1 MHLVEIFLPVTN
13 NHGRAF
19 GRDLYE
25 AVRDELTG
33 RFGGMT
39 AFARAPAHGETAG
52 ERGVVVRDDIVIFEV
67 MTQELDAAWWSGFRK
82 KLEFAFAQ
90 DEILIRAS
98 SVKKL

>member
-1 MHLVEIFLPVTN
+1 MHLIEIFLPVTN
-13 NHGRAF
+13 NDGRAF
-19 GRDLYE
+19 RRDLYE

-52 ERGVVVRDDIVIFEV
+52 ERGVVRDDIVIFEV
-67 MTQELDAAWWSGFRK
+67 MTESLDEAWWSGFRK

-98 SVKKL
+98 FVKKL